1 MTSAPTTQS
10 AKPLVRLS
18 IDPEWAEQNL
28 TRLMPTFAESL
39 RRLPEAQAV
48 GWLGAETILAEEAK
62 RFALVLPR
70 SREAMAS
77 LCNRLGPTPNTL
89 NLDRGPVGQL
99 L

>member
-1 MTSAPTTQS
+1 MTAAPTTQS

-18 IDPEWAEQNL
+18 IDPEWVEQNL
-28 TRLMPTFAESL
+28 TRLVPTLAESL

-48 GWLGAETILAEEAK
+48 GRLRAETILAEEAK
-62 RFALVLPR
+62 RLALVLLR
-70 SREAMAS
+70 LREAMAS
-77 LCNRLGPTPNTL
+77 LCNHLGLAPNTL